1 MCIVLFD
8 WRPGAATPLSVAAN
22 RDEFHARPTEAAR
35 WRGGV
40 FCGLDIR
47 AGGTWLGIHR
57 DGRFAVITNFREPIA
72 EPGGGE
78 RSRGLLP
85 QAFLESRDTPQT
97 FCAALADEQHH
108 YAGFNLLVGDRHT
121 LWYLSNRGAA
131 PRPVRP
137 GLHGL
142 SNGLLDE
149 PWPKVARGK
158 ANLDRALGRE
168 AGLEGLLDVV
178 NDRHQPA
185 DSELPDTG
193 VSRELERLVAPVF
206 IQSDQYGTRASS
218 AVQLHQDGHIEMA
231 EQNWRPDGQPDGPP
245 RYSQAL

>member
-85 QAFLESRDTPQT
+85 QAFLESRDSPEA

-108 YAGFNLLVGDRHT
+108 YAGFNLLVGDRRT

-131 PRPVRP
+131 PRPVDP

-149 PWPKVARGK
+149 P
-158 ANLDRALGRE
+158 
-168 AGLEGLLDVV
+168 
-178 NDRHQPA
+178 
-185 DSELPDTG
+185 
-193 VSRELERLVAPVF
+193 
-206 IQSDQYGTRASS
+206 
-218 AVQLHQDGHIEMA
+218 
-231 EQNWRPDGQPDGPP
+231 
-245 RYSQAL
+245 

>member
-1 MCIVLFD
+1 MD
-8 WRPGAATPLSVAAN
+8 
-22 RDEFHARPTEAAR
+22 
-35 WRGGV
+35 
-40 FCGLDIR
+40 
-47 AGGTWLGIHR
+47 
-57 DGRFAVITNFREPIA
+57 
-72 EPGGGE
+72 
-78 RSRGLLP
+78 
-85 QAFLESRDTPQT
+85 
-97 FCAALADEQHH
+97 
-108 YAGFNLLVGDRHT
+108 
-121 LWYLSNRGAA
+121 
-131 PRPVRP
+131 P

-218 AVQLHQDGHIEMA
+218 AVQLHDDGHIEMA
-231 EQNWRPDGQPDGPP
+231 EQSWQPNGQPDGPV